1 MPATFREIIAQRAS
15 NKGVI
20 GAMLESNLAAGAQSL
35 GKDRSALVYGQSI
48 TDQCID
54 WPTTEMLVREAAEQG

>member
-1 MPATFREIIAQRAS
+1 MC
-15 NKGVI
+15 GVI
-20 GAMLESNLAAGAQSL
+20 GAMLESNLVAGAQSL

-54 WPTTEMLVREAAEQG
+54 WATTETLVREAAK

>member
-1 MPATFREIIAQRAS
+1 MN

-20 GAMLESNLAAGAQSL
+20 GAMLESNLVAGAQSL
-35 GKDRSALVYGQSI
+35 GKDRNALVYGQSI

-54 WPTTEMLVREAAEQG
+54 WPTTEALVREMGIDVRILFLEAGDN

>member
-1 MPATFREIIAQRAS
+1 MPATFREILAQRAS

-20 GAMLESNLAAGAQSL
+20 GAMLESNLVAGAQSL
-35 GKDRSALVYGQSI
+35 GKDRSALVYGKSI

-54 WPTTEMLVREAAEQG
+54 WAMTEKLVREAAAQ